1 MVWISNANADNA
13 SAPETVPEDTYSVE
27 VADVIEKE
35 TRAGDAMWRLS
46 LRIIGGPYGGKIIN
60 DFLVFSERGIPKAL
74 AMLKAV
80 GLDVTGGR
88 DYQPSEVNGRKC
100 RVTTYVKEMVDEDG
114 FPRRVNQVPF
124 TGYGPPIEIDG
135 RRPDAPGR

>member
-1 MVWISNANADNA
+1 MVWISNANADDA
-13 SAPETVPEDTYSVE
+13 SAPETVPEDAYSVE
-27 VADVIEKE
+27 VANVIEKE

-46 LRIIGGPYGGKIIN
+46 LRIVGGPHAGKMIYDNI
-60 DFLVFSERGIPKAL
+60 VFSERGIPKAL
-74 AMLKAV
+74 AMLKAA

-124 TGYGPPIEIDG
+124 TGYGPPIENDG
-135 RRPDAPGR
+135 VRHGAPGR